1 MTPSTGISE
10 ETKQILISLSRVEEN
25 MKHILKQMDDFSK
38 VSDVVIETQ
47 ASVKSAHIR
56 IDDMKKDYDEKIM
69 EQKKDYDEK
78 LKAHKEVF
86 NELKNNIVWLQRAV
100 LGGFIGGFIGLI
112 FFAFQ
117 WFVQN

>member
-56 IDDMKKDYDEKIM
+56 IDDL
-69 EQKKDYDEK
+69 KKDYDEK
-78 LKAHKEVF
+78 LLKQEKDYDAKLAANKEAF
-86 NELKNNIVWLQRAV
+86 TELKNNITWLWRTVAT
-100 LGGFIGGFIGLI
+100 GFIGGFIGLI
-112 FFAFQ
+112 FFAIQ
-117 WFVQN
+117 WFAQN